1 MILSRLSNR
10 GGRVHGIEFVSGS
23 RFMMVV
29 TQALAELPSGLCEQ
43 PHIGKAACVGLVER
57 LAGLLDVKIML
68 AGLNGA
74 VEPALVVQSKD
85 LDGARD
91 GLPDRLAR
99 RGAAN
104 AVLESFQEFRTS
116 TASRSDH
123 G

>member
-1 MILSRLSNR
+1 
-10 GGRVHGIEFVSGS
+10 
-23 RFMMVV
+23 
-29 TQALAELPSGLCEQ
+29 
-43 PHIGKAACVGLVER
+43 
-57 LAGLLDVKIML
+57 ML